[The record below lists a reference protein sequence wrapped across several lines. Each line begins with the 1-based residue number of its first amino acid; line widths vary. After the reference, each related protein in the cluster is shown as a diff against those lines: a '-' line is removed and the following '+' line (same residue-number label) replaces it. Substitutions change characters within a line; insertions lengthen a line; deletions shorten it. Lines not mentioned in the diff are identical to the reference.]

1 MAHLEGNLHR
11 LLTGE
16 GSIQPTYLGGV
27 LPRVV
32 ADEVAGLH
40 TDVLA
45 ILVGGVIALTDQDD
59 IAADVLLHDEP
70 GAATQPEALALTDGV
85 EPVALVLAED
95 LPCLTLDDEP
105 FLLSEGALDE
115 LVVVH
120 LPEEADALTVLAV
133 SAQQMRLFSDTAYL
147 ALEEV
152 TGGEE
157 ELGDLAEVDLRK
169 EVRLVLHGVG
179 SRSQIELI
187 TDEGRRGVVPRSDEV
202 EVLAPLLLEAAELD
216 ELIAHHV
223 GVGGETTAHGV
234 DGVLDDVRP
243 ILVV

>member
-16 GSIQPTYLGGV
+16 GSIQPTCLGGV

-45 ILVGGVIALTDQDD
+45 VLVGGVIALTDQDD
-59 IAADVLLHDEP
+59 IATDVLLHDEP
-70 GAATQPEALALTDGV
+70 GATAQPEALALTDGV
-85 EPVALVLAED
+85 EPVALVLTED
-95 LPCLTLDDEP
+95 LPRLTLDDEP
-105 FLLSEGALDE
+105 FLLSEGTLDE

-120 LPEEADALTVLAV
+120 LPEEADTLTVLAV
-133 SAQQMRLFSDTAYL
+133 STQQMRLFSDTAYL

-202 EVLAPLLLEAAELD
+202 EVLAPLLLEATELY

-223 GVGGETTAHGV
+223 GVGGETTAYGV